1 MSKYYKINVKLSDST
16 KELYINKDKII
27 KFVTTEKTINDKQV
41 YTLHITVNH
50 KRGEEGYLEYESTYD
65 NSQDLI
71 KEVNKILL

>member
-1 MSKYYKINVKLSDST
+1 MSKYYKINVKLSDSI

-41 YTLHITVNH
+41 YTLQITVNH
-50 KRGEEGYLEYESTYD
+50 KRGEEGYLEYESIYN